1 MSVLC
6 SLLFNV
12 HSEWIFRETVEE
24 VEKGDS
30 VNGICVD
37 NIRYAEIQWCLRIV

>member
-12 HSEWIFRETVEE
+12 YSEQLFRETVEE
-24 VEKGDS
+24 MEKGDL

-37 NIRYAEIQWCLRIV
+37 NIRYAEIQ